1 MILDGSPQ
9 ARSGTGSPAAPPS
22 SPGSQVLDNEIRF
35 GRDGIFVKTSRDNTF
50 ARNVFGVKVKVSDS
64 LAMKAGLET
73 RFNSRVEAGI
83 RNTDNLTTVNLVY
96 DFK

>member
-1 MILDGSPQ
+1 VQVHHNQAIARGLADWSFRLTDTASLVDNVLVESGS
-9 ARSGTGSPAAPPS
+9 
-22 SPGSQVLDNEIRF
+22 
-35 GRDGIFVKTSRDNTF
+35 DNTF
-50 ARNVFGVKVKVSDS
+50 ARNLFGIQVAVSKG

-73 RFNSRVEAGI
+73 RYNSRVDAGI